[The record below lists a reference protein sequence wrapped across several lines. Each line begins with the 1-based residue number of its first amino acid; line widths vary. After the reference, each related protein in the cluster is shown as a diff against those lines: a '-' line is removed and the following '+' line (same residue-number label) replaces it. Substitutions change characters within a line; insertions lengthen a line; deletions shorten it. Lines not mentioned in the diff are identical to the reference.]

1 MLSTSIDLTTLP
13 GDLVSK
19 LVSTIDLYERK
30 ETKVRS
36 WEEVLDH
43 GTDEEILAM
52 AASECDKDT
61 PISFAR
67 NYESNWDREIVPYHL
82 QTHPRRPVIMRGALK
97 VCYMNHSFS
106 ARGFSPNGWLF
117 EVYKRALRMSK
128 KTLIDWEEILDFT
141 EELARDVAV
150 RHSHVSYHFWQHVK
164 VPSDNGF
171 VTVLMQGRWVMLDTE
186 QYRNVAMMHKV
197 IRKAEKLA
205 DRLTMLKQA
214 KKERADGNA

>member
-1 MLSTSIDLTTLP
+1 
-13 GDLVSK
+13 
-19 LVSTIDLYERK
+19 
-30 ETKVRS
+30 
-36 WEEVLDH
+36 
-43 GTDEEILAM
+43 M
-52 AASECDKDT
+52 AAAECREGT

-67 NYESNWDREIVPYHL
+67 NYESNWHREIVPFHL
-82 QTHPRRPVIMRGALK
+82 QDHPRRPVIMRGALN

-106 ARGFSPNGWLF
+106 PNSISPNGWLF

-141 EELARDVAV
+141 EELARDVAM
-150 RHSHVSYHFWQHVK
+150 RHPHTSYHFWQYTK

-171 VTVLMQGRWVMLDTE
+171 VTVLMKGRWVFLDAE
-186 QYRNVAMMHKV
+186 QYRNVSMMHKV

-214 KKERADGNA
+214 RKEQPRGNA